1 MLPKRSRLK
10 INRAQQFKWRDKKQI
25 YTPLFKLVFHYSRN
39 SPKPRIGFIV
49 PGRIKGAVK
58 RNRIRRLLT
67 EAVKER
73 INKFPPDI
81 EAILIANTEVEKAT
95 YEDVITWI
103 NKIIS
108 KIHIP
113 NE

>member
-1 MLPKRSRLK
+1 M
-10 INRAQQFKWRDKKQI
+10 
-25 YTPLFKLVFHYSRN
+25 
-39 SPKPRIGFIV
+39 
-49 PGRIKGAVK
+49 
-58 RNRIRRLLT
+58 T